1 MKNKKYIRKVQQRN
15 GDNKII
21 CFYFFVCEKGHIL
34 LVNIVWEN
42 VVYTITFLVN
52 LFLVLRDI

>member
-42 VVYTITFLVN
+42 VV
-52 LFLVLRDI
+52 